1 MFSELDN
8 FTLYIINDDKKMNVK
23 VKTFLNK
30 NNLNNI
36 MIFENDKKAIES
48 IKNGDT
54 PDLILIDS
62 NLLKNGGGI
71 EVSQRIKFINNNITV
86 ICVASGDKEDITMP
100 LQILAGGCDDWLSIT
115 DSLGFYLNKI
125 QEWLKIKQ
133 KQLQIKELFDDR
145 RKNKRMNAIT
155 ILEAGLL

>member
-1 MFSELDN
+1 MFSKSDN
-8 FTLYIINDDKKMNVK
+8 FILYIINNDKKMNIK
-23 VKTFLNK
+23 IKNFLNK

-36 MIFENDKKAIES
+36 MIFENDEKAIKN
-48 IKNGDT
+48 IKNGNI
-54 PDLILIDS
+54 PDIILIDS

-71 EVSQRIKFINNNITV
+71 EASQRIKFINNNITI
-86 ICVASGDKEDITMP
+86 ICVASGDKDNITLP

-115 DSLGFYLNKI
+115 NSLEFYLNKI